1 MKFRD
6 LIPPSIWVEEELM
19 ATITAEIKKEMDEE
33 ILEKLRKF
41 AAPMFPEVKQK

>member
-6 LIPPSIWVEEELM
+6 LIPPSVWVEDELM
-19 ATITAEIKKEMDEE
+19 ATLAAEIQKEMDEE
-33 ILEKLRKF
+33 ILEQLRKF